1 MDESLESKFATLKSK
16 NLKIDLTRG
25 KPGSDQLDL
34 SNDLLSIRVPAESP
48 SGVDVRNYGDP
59 LGIPEARELG
69 GELLS
74 APLDNTLVGEQ
85 SSLLLIYQLIL
96 ANYLFG
102 LEMPWKDQENLKFI
116 CPVPGFDRHFRLL
129 DDFGIE
135 MLTVPLTGTGVD
147 MDKFKGLLSEH
158 QNIKG
163 IICVPRHSNPT
174 GDVYTDENLTQLFEA
189 GKSYSNEFLFILD
202 HAYLLLD
209 FSSTEF
215 QTPSWEIANQCNVL
229 DQTAILCSFSKVTFG
244 GGGLSFAAA
253 GTKLFNLLV
262 KQRASMIVCSDKA
275 NQMRHLEFLKSKK
288 DVLDHMG
295 KHADLVKPKF
305 ELAFKALD
313 SLGSE
318 IGSYKKPTGGYFV
331 SYNTSKP
338 IAKRVIALCEEAGVL
353 ITPAGSTYPHFNDP
367 QDSNIRLAP
376 TFLELEDLKEAME
389 VFTTS
394 LQIAFEEQIS

>member
-202 HAYLLLD
+202 HAYLLHD

-215 QTPSWEIANQCNVL
+215 QTSSWEIANQCNVL

-394 LQIAFEEQIS
+394 LQIAFKEQIS

>member
-25 KPGSDQLDL
+25 KPGADQLDL
-34 SNDLLSIRVPAESP
+34 SNDLLSLKVPASSA
-48 SGVDVRNYGDP
+48 SGIDVRNYGDP

-69 GELLS
+69 SELLS
-74 APLDNTLVGEQ
+74 APIANTLVGEQ

-102 LEMPWKDQENLKFI
+102 LKTPWKGQKNLKFI

-129 DDFGIE
+129 EDFGIE
-135 MLTVPLTGTGVD
+135 MLPVPLTGAGVD
-147 MDKFKGLLSEH
+147 IASFKALLAEH
-158 QNIKG
+158 DNIKG

-174 GDVYTDENLTQLFEA
+174 GDIYSDENISEILEA
-189 GKSYSNEFLFILD
+189 GKAYSNEFLFILD
-202 HAYLLLD
+202 HAYLLHD
-209 FSSTEF
+209 FSSTPN
-215 QTPSWEIANQCNVL
+215 QTSSWELAKRFDVL
-229 DQTAILCSFSKVTFG
+229 DQTAIFCSFSKVTFG

-253 GTKLFNLLV
+253 GVKLFNLLV
-262 KQRASMIVCSDKA
+262 RQRASMIVCSDKV
-275 NQMRHLEFLKSKK
+275 NQMRHLEFLKNKK
-288 DVLDHMG
+288 DVMHHMS

-305 ELAFKALD
+305 EIAFKALD

-318 IGSYKKPTGGYFV
+318 IGSYNKPTGGYFI

-338 IAKRVIALCEEAGVL
+338 IAKRVIALCKEAGVL
-353 ITPAGSTYPHFNDP
+353 ITPAGSTYPHFEDP
-367 QDSNIRLAP
+367 TDSNIRLAP
-376 TFLELEDLKEAME
+376 TFLDLEDLKDAME

-394 LQIAFEEQIS
+394 LHIAFVE

>member
-25 KPGSDQLDL
+25 KPGADQLDL
-34 SNDLLSIRVPAESP
+34 SNDLLSLKVPASSA
-48 SGVDVRNYGDP
+48 SGIDVRNYGDP

-69 GELLS
+69 SELLS
-74 APLDNTLVGEQ
+74 APIANTLVGEQ

-102 LEMPWKDQENLKFI
+102 IETSWKDQKNLQFI

-129 DDFGIE
+129 EDFGIE
-135 MLTVPLTGTGVD
+135 MLPVPLTGAGVD
-147 MDKFKGLLSEH
+147 IASFKALLAEH
-158 QNIKG
+158 DNIKG

-174 GDVYTDENLTQLFEA
+174 GDIYSDENISEIFEA
-189 GKSYSNEFLFILD
+189 GKAYSNEFLFILD
-202 HAYLLLD
+202 HAYLLHD
-209 FSSTEF
+209 FSSTPN
-215 QTPSWEIANQCNVL
+215 QTSSWELAKRFDVL
-229 DQTAILCSFSKVTFG
+229 DQTAIFCSFSKVTFG

-253 GTKLFNLLV
+253 GVKLFNLLV
-262 KQRASMIVCSDKA
+262 RQRASMIVCSDKV
-275 NQMRHLEFLKSKK
+275 NQMRHLEFLKNKK
-288 DVLDHMG
+288 DILHHMS

-305 ELAFKALD
+305 EIAFQALD

-318 IGSYKKPTGGYFV
+318 IGSYNKPTGGYFI

-338 IAKRVIALCEEAGVL
+338 IAKRVIALCKEAGVL
-353 ITPAGSTYPHFNDP
+353 ITPAGSTYPHFEDP
-367 QDSNIRLAP
+367 TDSNIRLAP
-376 TFLELEDLKEAME
+376 TFLDLEDLKDAME

-394 LQIAFEEQIS
+394 LQIAFAEEIS